1 MKSYKGYL
9 YVLSATLFWGISAT
23 VAKFLFNQQT
33 SALVL
38 VQLRI
43 TISCLLLVAF
53 FAMFKREYLRIKRA
67 DIWKFIMLGV
77 FGSAACNFTYYYTI
91 KETNVATA
99 ILLQYLAPLLVL
111 AYTAFSKEE
120 KLNVGKIVAGIVSLA
135 GCFLAVGGEN
145 FSLSSISNIGLL
157 TGFLAAGTWAFSN
170 VAMRRLMHSYNAW
183 TVLIYSFVFASLFW
197 FFINSPLEL
206 IEANY
211 SADTWL
217 MFSGFA
223 IISILIPHS
232 FYYNG
237 IKHLTA
243 SRAIITASSEPVI
256 AILLAFTFLGESLS
270 FIQIVGAVFVVIA
283 IAILQWRREELVH
296 D

>member
-38 VQLRI
+38 VQLRM
-43 TISCLLLVAF
+43 TISCLLLVSF
-53 FAMFKREYLRIKRA
+53 FVMFKREYLRLKRA
-67 DIWKFIMLGV
+67 DVWKFIMLGV

-111 AYTAFSKEE
+111 AYAAYSKEE
-120 KLNVGKIVAGIVSLA
+120 KLSVGKIVAGIVSLA

-157 TGFLAAGTWAFSN
+157 TGFLSAGTWAFSN

-197 FFINSPLEL
+197 FFVNSPLEL

-243 SRAIITASSEPVI
+243 ARAIITASFEPIVAIGSAFLFINEELTLVQIIGALLVII
-256 AILLAFTFLGESLS
+256 AI
-270 FIQIVGAVFVVIA
+270 I
-283 IAILQWRREELVH
+283 ILQWKREDLIH